1 MSVKESD
8 ENRIG
13 AGKPGPGRPRGM
25 PNKATAKAREVIA
38 LIADEMAEDFKSWLF
53 LTASGDEKRGIK
65 PDPRGAADLYLKAI
79 EYHIPKLSRVE
90 GHLATESK
98 THEQWISE
106 LE

>member
-13 AGKPGPGRPRGM
+13 SGKPGPGRPRGM

-38 LIADEMAEDFKSWLF
+38 LIADEMAGDFKSWLF
-53 LTASGDEKRGIK
+53 LTASGDEERGIK
-65 PDPRGAADLYLKAI
+65 PDPKGAADLYLKAI

-90 GHLATESK
+90 GHLATEHK